1 MDWNFIGFSLNENKQ
16 IKDYRMLKNPYTSEY
31 DPGNFFLEQAR
42 ESLKGSYVPKED
54 IYCIACPE
62 KEENA
67 ERFIK
72 GMIRDKT
79 LYKAVH
85 FPLRDI
91 AFVYENNPYPNLS
104 SRNIIEGVLKK
115 VLLNPEIKRRFNA
128 YHQYHQDREDDISN
142 KVITAIRTNQGILLF
157 DDTYR
162 GLHCAESYLKYICDH
177 FFSPI
182 YKDAEKL
189 QVYYFSTT
197 NANLVRQ
204 AQECPQMFTLDTK
217 KTFLPQKADFM
228 DSKTIAGYKPSIE
241 CDMFPDL
248 PGYREML
255 RVLQVRENSDC
266 HNIGVLDQIYKTGEM
281 KNLDQDG
288 LFKHLNSFQSLH
300 DQIWQSYLIMQ
311 DNTPLKDSLTQA
323 IKDTAKRILQN
334 EYSAR
339 GYELPAPEIKRTKK
353 NNLKI

>member
-16 IKDYRMLKNPYTSEY
+16 IKDYRMLRNPYTSQY
-31 DPGNFFLEQAR
+31 DPGNFFFEQAR

-54 IYCIACPE
+54 IYCIAYPE

-67 ERFIK
+67 EKFIK
-72 GMIRDKT
+72 EMIRDKT

-91 AFVYENNPYPNLS
+91 AFVYENNPYPSLS
-104 SRNIIEGVLKK
+104 SCHVIEGVLKK
-115 VLLNPEIKRRFNA
+115 ALQNPEIKRRLIA

-142 KVITAIRTNQGILLF
+142 RVITAIRTNQGILLF
-157 DDTYR
+157 DDTYH

-197 NANLVRQ
+197 NANLVSR

-217 KTFLPQKADFM
+217 KTFLPSKAGFM
-228 DSKTIAGYKPSIE
+228 DSKTIAGFKPSIE

-248 PGYREML
+248 SGYKEML
-255 RVLQVRENSDC
+255 RVLQVRENSAC
-266 HNIGVLDQIYKTGEM
+266 HNIGVLDQIYKTGVL
-281 KNLDQDG
+281 KNLDQDSS
-288 LFKHLNSFQSLH
+288 FIHLNSFQSLH
-300 DQIWQSYLIMQ
+300 NQIWQSYLIMQ
-311 DNTPLKDSLTQA
+311 DNTLLKDSLIRA
-323 IKDTAKRILQN
+323 VKDTAKRILQN
-334 EYSAR
+334 DYQVR
-339 GYELPAPEIKRTKK
+339 GYELPVPEIKRAKK
-353 NNLKI
+353 NSLKI